1 VDRVRRADLPGQVGR
16 GLCNQIHRMRR
27 GRMRASC
34 MVFVLIAVWANSWT
48 CKGGWNSR
56 GGFGVGGPCIAM
68 GEVVRIFEVDP
79 GRWRVEWGS
88 GLGLEVVLLFSRTVA
103 FWRWGGELFAEV
115 PIGEA

>member
-1 VDRVRRADLPGQVGR
+1 VHEFRRKWGADERRDVQRSPEFARVTFALGGLP
-16 GLCNQIHRMRR
+16 
-27 GRMRASC
+27 
-34 MVFVLIAVWANSWT
+34 IALR
-48 CKGGWNSR
+48 KG
-56 GGFGVGGPCIAM
+56 
-68 GEVVRIFEVDP
+68 VRIFEVDP

>member
-1 VDRVRRADLPGQVGR
+1 VERARRYEGRVVAWVYARDVHGF
-16 GLCNQIHRMRR
+16 HRNCS
-27 GRMRASC
+27 GGE
-34 MVFVLIAVWANSWT
+34 FTT
-48 CKGGWNSR
+48 CKGRWNSR
-56 GGFGVGGPCIAM
+56 GGSWMAGPPIAM
-68 GEVVRIFEVDP
+68 TWSVRIFEVDP